1 MRDVNQLVAA
11 RMALASASECSVCIG
26 APLAMTEA
34 TLVLAEMA
42 RRYRSALANDRPVLV
57 VGIVTPS
64 RDGAS
69 SSALTHV
76 GALRS
81 ELKEMLAEEDMMI
94 ALCDNGRVWV
104 ARLRDD

>member
-1 MRDVNQLVAA
+1 MLGVHR
-11 RMALASASECSVCIG
+11 

-42 RRYRSALANDRPVLV
+42 RRYRIALANDRPVLA
-57 VGIVTPS
+57 VGIVTPPS

-76 GALRS
+76 AALRS
-81 ELKEMLAEEDMMI
+81 ELKEMLAEIEEDMMI
-94 ALCDNGRVWV
+94 ALGDNGRLWV

>member
-1 MRDVNQLVAA
+1 
-11 RMALASASECSVCIG
+11 
-26 APLAMTEA
+26 
-34 TLVLAEMA
+34 VLAEMA
-42 RRYRSALANDRPVLV
+42 RRYRIALANDRPVLA

-76 GALRS
+76 AALRS
-81 ELKEMLAEEDMMI
+81 ELKEMLAEIEEDMMI
-94 ALCDNGRVWV
+94 ALGDNGRLWV